1 MKKSKSKLEAEK
13 QINDFFNN
21 IKEKSLKDVKKIK
34 RLAMSYKIKLGEK
47 RKLFCKKC
55 LMPYKNPKIRIKN
68 KTKIVICEN
77 CKSISRWNIQN

>member
-1 MKKSKSKLEAEK
+1 MKKSISKKDVEK
-13 QINDFFNN
+13 QIESFFLE
-21 IKEKSLKDVKKIK
+21 IKKKTSEDIKKIK

-77 CKSISRWNIQN
+77 CGFTARWKIK